1 MAASGKKQI
10 AQKSDWM
17 TEDMPEKNATIQLN
31 VAFKEEE
38 MDAIKLGTVPQEM
51 EGKWF
56 IYYVESESK
65 LYMHRSWTGMCIYIV
80 SFEKIEG
87 GYAAVSA
94 VVNRDISSHT
104 SVDEKYE
111 KEICMEVIGAVLL
124 GQFGSVGTPVEKW
137 AMLGKHSLQPNDN
150 RLVFTNSEW

>member
-1 MAASGKKQI
+1 MASDKRLI
-10 AQKSDWM
+10 AQKSHWR
-17 TEDMPEKNATIQLN
+17 TEDMPEKNTTIQLN

-51 EGKWF
+51 EEKWF

-94 VVNRDISSHT
+94 VVNRDPSQYKGVNDKH
-104 SVDEKYE
+104 D
-111 KEICMEVIGAVLL
+111 KELCMEVIGAILL
-124 GQFGSVGTPVEKW
+124 GQFGSVGTPLEKW
-137 AMLGKHSLQPNDN
+137 AVLGKHSLQPKDN
-150 RLVFTNSEW
+150 RK